1 MAPKAD
7 LDLDA
12 YFPYLINRVGAAL
25 VTTFGKDPLGR
36 HQLNIAMWRA
46 LAALSRN
53 GGLRLVDLA
62 EVTSIDVSTLSRMVT
77 RLIRLGLVLRTR
89 SKTSDRE
96 VLVSSDAEGTAS
108 ARPSHPRRVA
118 VRSGVDGR
126 NSAGRSGDREPRP
139 SQDAREHDASAVA
152 SAAERQS
159 RDHAASSQITRRHD
173 SLSSCSEPSIQATA
187 AARSRRFRQ
196 RRGRC

>member
-62 EVTSIDVSTLSRMVT
+62 DVTSIDVSTLSRMVT

-89 SKTSDRE
+89 STTSDRE
-96 VLVSSDAEGTAS
+96 VLVSLMPKGRRLLDRLIPVALQFEAALTEGIPQADL
-108 ARPSHPRRVA
+108 AIVNRVLHRMHANMMQAPSLLPRNGNR
-118 VRSGVDGR
+118 GT
-126 NSAGRSGDREPRP
+126 
-139 SQDAREHDASAVA
+139 
-152 SAAERQS
+152 
-159 RDHAASSQITRRHD
+159 TRR
-173 SLSSCSEPSIQATA
+173 
-187 AARSRRFRQ
+187 ARK
-196 RRGRC
+196 

>member
-12 YFPYLINRVGAAL
+12 YFPYLINRVGVAL
-25 VTTFGKDPLGR
+25 VTTFGKEPLAR

-77 RLIRLGLVLRTR
+77 RLMRLGLVMRTR

-96 VLVSSDAEGTAS
+96 VVVMLAPKGRRLLDRLIPVALQFEAALTEGVTAADLAIVNRVLHRMHANMMQLRSLPPRNGSRGTAPR
-108 ARPSHPRRVA
+108 AR
-118 VRSGVDGR
+118 
-126 NSAGRSGDREPRP
+126 N
-139 SQDAREHDASAVA
+139 DAR
-152 SAAERQS
+152 AAG
-159 RDHAASSQITRRHD
+159 D
-173 SLSSCSEPSIQATA
+173 
-187 AARSRRFRQ
+187 
-196 RRGRC
+196 GG